1 MPNAATD
8 VYHKLFLNNSNKQ
21 SMETPSEAFVASTL
35 YEVEEDRVGVPLLSE
50 IYEVL
55 WKLGLRSI
63 PLCSPLL

>member
-50 IYEVL
+50 IYEVASFFQCF
-55 WKLGLRSI
+55 KYFM
-63 PLCSPLL
+63 